1 MLVLNVGQIVATL
14 SPSPTGEE
22 RQFSRMTGLLFI
34 MYSAVK
40 YSLVTLHSSRYICN
54 DEADGRDGDDDDGD
68 DDDGDD
74 GMMMMVMMMMVMMIM
89 RVD

>member
-40 YSLVTLHSSRYICN
+40 YSLVMLHSSRYICN

-68 DDDGDD
+68 D
-74 GMMMMVMMMMVMMIM
+74 GMMMMVMIMMVMMIM